1 MLKLKRAWEATPLA
15 TDVRHTSKNVA
26 DLVQEALNQSL
37 IPPRQIGLESTTA
50 AKIRQANQ
58 TNRAKSVSELVKE
71 ALNQTLLAPQQI
83 GEESTTAARI
93 RQLNQISAS
102 KNVAELVEEALNQT
116 LAPPKNTG
124 RASAT
129 AARIAEINRIS
140 TSKGIDDLVEEALN
154 QTLANPKL
162 SLAQF
167 SKNVKNAIPVIQNML
182 DTLGTIQT
190 KMAGIKDQIKDMT
203 RHLPYNEFLREMRDK
218 ALTGVSEINGLI
230 EQTEFSGNRPLDE
243 EGQDFQIA
251 LTDGSYLN
259 VSGESFK
266 LQAAEQDFKTRQGV
280 EAFLAKLKNNMKR
293 LYGYQEMLMQQLN
306 RLETEVRQVEFKL
319 TQDLGID
326 PNEINIDLAA
336 EIAALASSKAV

>member
-93 RQLNQISAS
+93 RQLNQISTS

-124 RASAT
+124 
-129 AARIAEINRIS
+129 
-140 TSKGIDDLVEEALN
+140 
-154 QTLANPKL
+154 
-162 SLAQF
+162 AQF

-336 EIAALASSKAV
+336 EIAALASSKAVSWTMKESLDAQQVHGLLRDPVR